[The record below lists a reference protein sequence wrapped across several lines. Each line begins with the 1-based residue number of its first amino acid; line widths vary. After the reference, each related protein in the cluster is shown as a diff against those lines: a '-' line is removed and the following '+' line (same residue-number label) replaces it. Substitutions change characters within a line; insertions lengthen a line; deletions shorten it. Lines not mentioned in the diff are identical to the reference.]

1 MPEKNISSEFEA
13 RAKRNIKDV
22 HSEKVSIRAL
32 EDFSATGQDQKL
44 WLRGSVSSCPMGSGR
59 SGSVGWG
66 GESGESNEVV
76 EEVDDGARREEFC
89 TTLAVVDSGDDAA
102 SRKRCRGYCRELQ
115 GRYAEHWPFLF
126 THPDY
131 GLMTATCSR
140 EVTVSNTSEA
150 CAASRVRPV
159 GQEDSARSRKRER
172 DRFNNPPHA
181 QVILES

>member
-1 MPEKNISSEFEA
+1 M
-13 RAKRNIKDV
+13 
-22 HSEKVSIRAL
+22 
-32 EDFSATGQDQKL
+32 
-44 WLRGSVSSCPMGSGR
+44 
-59 SGSVGWG
+59 G

-76 EEVDDGARREEFC
+76 EEVDDGAGREEFC
-89 TTLAVVDSGDDAA
+89 MTLAVVDSGGDAA
-102 SRKRCRGYCRELQ
+102 SRKRCRGYCPELQ